1 LCRKKDQA
9 SYATSISI
17 EIPRNKRDSKGRD
30 FKGASMGRAKGC
42 EP

>member
-1 LCRKKDQA
+1 LCRKKGQA
-9 SYATSISI
+9 SYATSISM
-17 EIPRNKRDSKGRD
+17 EIPRDKRDSKGRD